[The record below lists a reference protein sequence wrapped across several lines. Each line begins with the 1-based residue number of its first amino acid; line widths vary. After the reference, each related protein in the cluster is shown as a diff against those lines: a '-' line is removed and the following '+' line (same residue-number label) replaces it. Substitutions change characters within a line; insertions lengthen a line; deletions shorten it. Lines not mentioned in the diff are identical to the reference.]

1 MKKKV
6 DVLILTAFFGAGHYT
21 VSKAIKEQALSK
33 DETINIELLDLFNLV
48 NSKFDKYLYKLYNFM
63 TKDTPELYNFFY
75 NMKRDYKRNYQD
87 EIAATIGLQKLSNY
101 LKECEPKVII
111 STFPVCSTV
120 VSKFKKKY
128 NSNIPLITC
137 ITDVVDSWE
146 WIKEGTDK
154 YFVPTNEIKQKLIN
168 KGVDD
173 DIINVTGI
181 PVRRSFLDLDTKSIN
196 KENNLKRILI
206 MGGGRGAFDI
216 GMDFLIWLDSLKDT
230 KVTIVTGTNEELYQN
245 LSEKNFKRIK
255 ILGFVQDVA
264 SLMTKHDLLIT
275 KPGGVTL
282 FEAINCQTPMIVQR
296 PKIGQEIENANFIE
310 RSGIGIINENQD
322 EMKMAIEE
330 LFHKSERID
339 TMKKSIFDIKKTLE
353 TSKVGDYVLEFIA
366 N

>member
-33 DETINIELLDLFNLV
+33 DDTINIELLDLFNLV

-75 NMKRDYKRNYQD
+75 NRKRDYKRNYQD

-168 KGVDD
+168 KGVND

-181 PVRRSFLDLDTKSIN
+181 PVRRSFLDLNADSLN
-196 KENNLKRILI
+196 KENDLKRILI

-216 GMDFLIWLDSLKDT
+216 GTDFLHWLDSLKDT

-245 LSEKNFKRIK
+245 LNAKNFNKIK
-255 ILGFVQDVA
+255 ILGFVEDVA

-310 RSGIGIINENQD
+310 RSGIGIINDNQD
-322 EMKMAIEE
+322 EMKISIEE